1 MANHDEPS
9 SIMGLQC
16 DCKCVDGMHHIAEH
30 DNEDEEDL
38 ILELVIKLF
47 DNIQMKRRL
56 TFV

>member
-1 MANHDEPS
+1 
-9 SIMGLQC
+9 MGLQC
-16 DCKCVDGMHHIAEH
+16 DCKCADGMHHIAQH

-38 ILELVIKLF
+38 VLELVIKLF